1 MLDQFVL
8 DLGEGHIGSKA
19 GHHPLQGPRT
29 PAMAYF
35 GPLHKGANVLVSVA
49 ILNLFYADFTKGAVP
64 LEFFLPARRTPFS
77 CPTPSAALTACPVAQ
92 ACNDS

>member
-1 MLDQFVL
+1 MLNQFVL
-8 DLGEGHIGSKA
+8 DLGKGNIGSKV
-19 GHHPLQGPRT
+19 GHNPLQRPRT
-29 PAMAYF
+29 PTMTHF
-35 GPLHKGANVLVSVA
+35 SPIHKGANVLVSVA
-49 ILNLFYADFTKGAVP
+49 ILNLFYTDFTKGAVP